1 MRISLIFGS
10 LWVVAFGQWR
20 EIYPNNG
27 QGMNLGVVRQDPE
40 SQVRP
45 GSRLP
50 GEADCYTID
59 KF

>member
-27 QGMNLGVVRQDPE
+27 QGTNLFLE
-40 SQVRP
+40 SVDQVYSFTVWDCAD
-45 GSRLP
+45 GS
-50 GEADCYTID
+50 GHV
-59 KF
+59 